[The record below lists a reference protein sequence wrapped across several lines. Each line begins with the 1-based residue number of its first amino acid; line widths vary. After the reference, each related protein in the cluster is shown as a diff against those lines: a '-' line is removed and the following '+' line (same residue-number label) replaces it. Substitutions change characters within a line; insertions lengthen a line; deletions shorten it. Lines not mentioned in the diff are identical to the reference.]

1 MILLRW
7 FHSLKSAYVK
17 ENFPLLQSLLFPLHH
32 YLLLFFL
39 LSTFD
44 DIINEFQVHLKV
56 VKHLIWSFFRCHLN
70 FPIHSWQNWM
80 VNLIATA
87 ETAYFAPLLYSIY
100 SFFQCGRW
108 IANIYVSWR
117 VHCILIRLVCL
128 IFVWAVRSI
137 RGVNVVIC
145 FVIRLQ
151 FTFSMSGSFFP
162 FIPWPLCDTNAWNVQ
177 VESRWVLCR
186 LLFRG
191 DIVVLLAVDYILIVS
206 GCASKNASTATMTR
220 QSVLFKTL

>member
-151 FTFSMSGSFFP
+151 FTFSMSGSFFS
-162 FIPWPLCDTNAWNVQ
+162 FYSLAIVRYKRLKRSSWKPLGLM
-177 VESRWVLCR
+177 S
-186 LLFRG
+186 F
-191 DIVVLLAVDYILIVS
+191 IVS
-206 GCASKNASTATMTR
+206 WWYCCFVGCWLYSHCFWLR
-220 QSVLFKTL
+220 L